1 MLKRLPKNDLKMIEK
16 DLLCSKKAVIIPGNE
31 DRRSHTN
38 DSKTQRTDANIEDR
52 EDKFGAQIDNKCL

>member
-1 MLKRLPKNDLKMIEK
+1 MIEM
-16 DLLCSKKAVIIPGNE
+16 DLLYGKKAISIPGNE